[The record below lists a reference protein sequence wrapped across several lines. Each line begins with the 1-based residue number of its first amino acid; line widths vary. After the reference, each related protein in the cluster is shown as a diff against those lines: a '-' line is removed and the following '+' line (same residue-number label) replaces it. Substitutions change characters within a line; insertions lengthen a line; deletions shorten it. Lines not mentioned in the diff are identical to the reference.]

1 MNHYGELK
9 CFGSCLFGEKNML
22 AYNCISKRV
31 GIIHYIFFIEHP
43 NINSATTLHIYYE
56 YIIIVLIITSSN
68 VVHRL

>member
-1 MNHYGELK
+1 
-9 CFGSCLFGEKNML
+9 ML